1 MIDRVN
7 NNRAKE
13 KRTPPGVRSGTAGG
27 SSNGARERMDL
38 KRGRKRTAVTSSL
51 SYHTCQ
57 ETSNSQ
63 FEFVSALRRK
73 YRTVDEMDMHG
84 ATPPRPPKLVPGDL
98 PRVRR
103 TRRRV
108 DAPLLI
114 AQAAVALYEDFPGG
128 PPDRSCKMRKRPDG
142 PKYVDEKFWRSWN
155 PHAPRDERIAFRNR
169 QIRRAVDRIVK
180 GLLGV
185 ETYAMTIQQS
195 GTARA
200 GIIDYDEGGIDEARL
215 LIRLAEERGD
225 AAVFAIVID
234 DRWHAVFLFDDRYAV
249 DAVRNFLDGYRFT
262 HLKHDV
268 FPSGNAVRLPFQ
280 KHQIKNRRGILLLP
294 GGREIDLDT
303 EAGLSTGL
311 REYLTL
317 RARPIP
323 IDDATPQPVS
333 LDRENRTPAPEKRA
347 ARTPRRP
354 APEKKP
360 APAPPASPADAAV
373 GKRIWQSARMRKLAA
388 ASPIF
393 GAVYRGET
401 ATIDGDDTRS
411 IQVAVIV
418 RSMTMA
424 NFPENEIRSVM
435 AYCYPMLR
443 PGYARWREDVE
454 RMIAKYVARFAERY
468 NPSPTCFSTGAP
480 DPKEQRSTSYERYV
494 DAFLADPGAG
504 DDEMAQRLGISRS
517 MAGVNRRRLLRERPD
532 LVAVRKAALK
542 QKTGF
547 AALEKAL
554 NADPDADIAALA
566 QETGLAESTVRVYRR
581 AIRRSARSARR
592 TPSPPRKKKTNRAS
606 INTARAGGAYAFAET
621 THDPTRRMRAGSPHV
636 RAGRAPDAAIR
647 GERSFEMRGDA
658 ASATSPDGGGEGVIL
673 RRRTTRRHPSRSPE

>member
-1 MIDRVN
+1 MIDQVN

-373 GKRIWQSARMRKLAA
+373 GKRIWQSARMQKLAA

-606 INTARAGGAYAFAET
+606 INTARAGGAYAIAET

-636 RAGRAPDAAIR
+636 RSGRAPDA
-647 GERSFEMRGDA
+647 ERSFEMRGDA

>member
-1 MIDRVN
+1 
-7 NNRAKE
+7 
-13 KRTPPGVRSGTAGG
+13 
-27 SSNGARERMDL
+27 
-38 KRGRKRTAVTSSL
+38 
-51 SYHTCQ
+51 
-57 ETSNSQ
+57 
-63 FEFVSALRRK
+63 
-73 YRTVDEMDMHG
+73 MDMHG

-480 DPKEQRSTSYERYV
+480 EPKEQRSTSYERYV

-592 TPSPPRKKKTNRAS
+592 TPSPPRKKKSNRAS
-606 INTARAGGAYAFAET
+606 INTARAGGAYAFAGT
-621 THDPTRRMRAGSPHV
+621 THDSTRRMRAGSPHV

-647 GERSFEMRGDA
+647 GERSFVMRGDA
-658 ASATSPDGGGEGVIL
+658 ACSGGTSAGRCDTG
-673 RRRTTRRHPSRSPE
+673 